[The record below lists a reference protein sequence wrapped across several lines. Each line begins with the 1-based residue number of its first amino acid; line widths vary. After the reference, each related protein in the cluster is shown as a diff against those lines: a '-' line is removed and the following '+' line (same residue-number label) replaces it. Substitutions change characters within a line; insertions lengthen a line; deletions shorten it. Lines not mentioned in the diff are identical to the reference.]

1 MRVGIVGGGVA
12 GLTTAWLLAGTH
24 DVVVL
29 EARDRLG
36 GNVRGVELQ
45 LDGAELGI
53 DVGAQHISP
62 ALFPRFMRL
71 LELLELDGGLLPA
84 PQSFTLAVEGAPDP
98 LIVTPHTRED
108 GWPREIV
115 ADGPVG
121 AAFVAF
127 VTRAVE
133 LEAQD
138 ASWEIPLADF
148 VEAIPASPELREQ
161 LMYAACAALVG
172 CRVDEA
178 PSLSARGATALLARV
193 PPGTAP
199 DEAPLWRNLP
209 GGLGRL
215 VEALAAAVPDGDTQL
230 GAQVAQV
237 RAAGAGFEL
246 RDDAGGAHLVDHVVL
261 ALPPLAAAEL
271 LDPLAGTGDLL
282 RALRAFRYA
291 PVEIGIHREP
301 LFMPARRAHWSTYNI
316 AVHDGW
322 SDVTIWLGPTH
333 GADLFKSWIAHRS
346 VPDDEL
352 LAREAFDHLC
362 VTPAAVRA
370 RRTLSTR
377 QAQGGISFA
386 GHHLVDVESQES
398 AIASAVEVACRLAP
412 ATPRLDALLAGAA
425 GNGAAHR
432 VTVRVT
438 APGHPTRATA
448 GHFPA

>member
-29 EARDRLG
+29 EARGRLG
-36 GNVRGVELQ
+36 GNVRDADVEI
-45 LDGAELGI
+45 DGAELRI
-53 DVGAQHISP
+53 DAGAQHISP
-62 ALFPRFMRL
+62 ELFPRFARL
-71 LELLELDGGLLPA
+71 LELLELDGDLIPA
-84 PQSFTLAVEGAPDP
+84 PQSFTLAVEGMPRP
-98 LIVTPHTRED
+98 LVVTPHTRAD

-115 ADGPVG
+115 ADGPEG

-138 ASWEIPLADF
+138 ASWEIPLADV
-148 VEAIPASPELREQ
+148 VEAIPATTEQREQ

-172 CRVDEA
+172 CRVEEA

-209 GGLGRL
+209 GGLGR
-215 VEALAAAVPDGDTQL
+215 VVVALADAVPNGDARV
-230 GAQVAQV
+230 GAPVAQI
-237 RAAGAGFEL
+237 RAEGTGFAL
-246 RDDAGGAHLVDHVVL
+246 RDGAGGAHQVDHVVL

-271 LDPLAGTGDLL
+271 LDPLAGSGDLVD
-282 RALRAFRYA
+282 ALRAFRYA

-316 AVHDGW
+316 SVHDGW

-333 GADLFKSWIAHRS
+333 GVDLFKSWIANRS

-352 LAREAFDHLC
+352 LAREAFEHLC

-370 RRTLSTR
+370 RRTIAPR

-398 AIASAVEVACRLAP
+398 AVASAVEVARRLAP
-412 ATPRLDALLAGAA
+412 ASPRLDALLEGRA
-425 GNGAAHR
+425 
-432 VTVRVT
+432 VR
-438 APGHPTRATA
+438 G
-448 GHFPA
+448 